1 MGLFNVI
8 KLANDYNQAK
18 KLLKSKKAD
27 VEKIAKII
35 GSLQEYIAVLKTFV
49 LELEENIYQAKEV
62 MGKLADRLQEKKGDK

>member
-8 KLANDYNQAK
+8 KLANDYNKAK
-18 KLLKSKKAD
+18 KLLESKKAD

-35 GSLQEYIAVLKTFV
+35 GSPQEYIAILKTFV
-49 LELEENIYQAKEV
+49 LELEEKIYQAKEV

>member
-1 MGLFNVI
+1 MGLLNVI

-27 VEKIAKII
+27 VGKIAKII
-35 GSLQEYIAVLKTFV
+35 SSLQEYIAILKTFV
-49 LELEENIYQAKEV
+49 LELEEKIYQAKEV

>member
-1 MGLFNVI
+1 MGLLNVI

-35 GSLQEYIAVLKTFV
+35 GSLQEYIAILKTFV
-49 LELEENIYQAKEV
+49 LELEEKIYQAKEV